1 MQQLKIGQKLV
12 VQENYEISTCISN
25 TNLQVKKGDVGF
37 IDANGMI
44 HYLSGQARGKIHN
57 IADVEVKGY
66 DIENIAELIFRQL
79 KSDFH
84 INDILE
90 DYDIDV
96 REFKDSIEDILSE
109 IL

>member
-1 MQQLKIGQKLV
+1 MQLEIGQKMV
-12 VQENYEISTCISN
+12 VKENFEILTDISN
-25 TNLQVKKGDVGF
+25 TKLEVKKGDVGF

-66 DIENIAELIFRQL
+66 DIENITELIYRQL
-79 KSDFH
+79 KSDFY
-84 INDILE
+84 INDMLE
-90 DYDIDV
+90 DYEIDI

>member
-1 MQQLKIGQKLV
+1 MQLKIGQKIV
-12 VQENYEISTCISN
+12 VQENYEIETCITN
-25 TNLQVKKGDVGF
+25 TKLQVKKGDVGF
-37 IDANGMI
+37 IDSHGLI

-66 DIENIAELIFRQL
+66 DIENISELIFRQL

-84 INDILE
+84 INDMLE
-90 DYDIDV
+90 DYEIDI